1 LKLVLHKG
9 VWTLVVRPSNSWWI
23 LFLLC
28 MDEIFHF
35 VCMASYFTRP
45 YLVCLNHLLKLQW
58 LFLVLRLKFLLC
70 TLIVHRFT
78 DLARPCTGLSKN
90 LVYGPYCLGS
100 GCALCLVLC
109 PNCFKAWTH
118 ILPCTDEFAKLGSP
132 SSFDLDEDTSS
143 LLYPHGRIFW
153 AFIGSTSSCD

>member
-1 LKLVLHKG
+1 MKLVLRKG

-78 DLARPCTGLSKN
+78 NLSRPCTGLSQKPRLWALLFRVWMCIMPRPLIRMGCLDLAFSFRKALDVTSPRPEN
-90 LVYGPYCLGS
+90 LFV
-100 GCALCLVLC
+100 
-109 PNCFKAWTH
+109 
-118 ILPCTDEFAKLGSP
+118 
-132 SSFDLDEDTSS
+132 S
-143 LLYPHGRIFW
+143 LTVKIFR
-153 AFIGSTSSCD
+153 S